1 MRVVLAGGGTAG
13 HIEPALA
20 LAEALRRLDRT
31 SAVTCLGT
39 ERGLETRLVPARGYD
54 LRLIPA
60 VPLPRSLS
68 PALLTMPGR
77 LSGAVGEASAIME
90 EAGAE
95 ALVGFGGYVAAP
107 AYLAARR
114 RGIPI
119 LVHEANPRPGLANR
133 LGARYAARVFTGH
146 PECTLARAVYI
157 GTPLRRQIASLDR
170 LSLGDKARSWF
181 GLQTDLPTLLVFGGS
196 QGARSLNRAALAAA
210 PALRAAGVQVL
221 HILGPKNTLEDEP
234 PPGDPQY
241 VVLPYVDR
249 MELAYAAADL
259 ALCRAGA
266 LTCAELTA
274 VGLPGAYV
282 PLPIGNGEQRV
293 NATAIAR
300 GGGGLMID
308 DSELSPDWII
318 QNVLPILRDPNR
330 VAAMSEAAAALGRKD
345 ADVELAKQVLSL

>member
-20 LAEALRRLDRT
+20 LAEALRRLDR
-31 SAVTCLGT
+31 SSSVTCLGT

-54 LRLIPA
+54 LQLIPA
-60 VPLPRSLS
+60 VPLPRTLS

-77 LSGAVGEASAIME
+77 LSGAVGEASTIME
-90 EAGAE
+90 KVGAE

-107 AYLAARR
+107 AYLAAKR

-119 LVHEANPRPGLANR
+119 VVHEANPKPGLANR
-133 LGARYAARVFTGH
+133 LGARYATHVFTGH
-146 PECTLARAVYI
+146 PECTLAKSVYI
-157 GTPLRRQIASLDR
+157 GTPLRRQIATLDR
-170 LSLGDKARSWF
+170 FSLGDKARSWF
-181 GLQTDLPTLLVFGGS
+181 GLQTDRPTLLVFGGS
-196 QGARSLNRAALAAA
+196 QGARSLNHAALAAA

-221 HILGPKNTLEDEP
+221 HMLGPKNTLDREP

-274 VGLPGAYV
+274 VGLPAAYV
-282 PLPIGNGEQRV
+282 PLPIGNGEQRI
-293 NATAIAR
+293 NAATIAA

-345 ADVELAKQVLSL
+345 ADVVLAKQVLSL